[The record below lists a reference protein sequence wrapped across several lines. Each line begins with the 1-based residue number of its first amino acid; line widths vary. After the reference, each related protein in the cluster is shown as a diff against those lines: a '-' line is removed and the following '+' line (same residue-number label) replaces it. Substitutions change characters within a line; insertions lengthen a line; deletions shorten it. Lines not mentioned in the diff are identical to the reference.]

1 MTALRLDD
9 APALEPASHGTTPA
23 DMVFIPGGTFHT
35 ARITGKRRWFLG
47 ASTEWPGVVPEE
59 DVELGDA
66 DQLARKYP
74 EAAADIRTF
83 PVPAEK

>member
-1 MTALRLDD
+1 
-9 APALEPASHGTTPA
+9 
-23 DMVFIPGGTFHT
+23 
-35 ARITGKRRWFLG
+35 
-47 ASTEWPGVVPEE
+47 VPEE

-83 PVPAEK
+83 PVPTEK